1 MKPVLLFC
9 RSGNALKVLR
19 EQGFTLAKHMDGGI
33 NAWQAAGLP
42 VTK

>member
-1 MKPVLLFC
+1 LVGK
-9 RSGNALKVLR
+9 GYA
-19 EQGFTLAKHMDGGI
+19 QAKHMEGGI